1 VFSVV
6 VLLAVLFAPDGSAQA
21 KATVIA
27 PAERQT
33 AMQRCHLQAGMLHMQ
48 VGLTEPSMGELQTY
62 CLDVSPT
69 TKPAWFQFVPLPE
82 SGRSP
87 T

>member
-69 TKPAWFQFVPLPE
+69 TKPAMHQFIPGEV
-82 SGRSP
+82 R
-87 T
+87 